1 MRRLSK
7 KTLILKVNPNN
18 PDKGKILQ
26 AAKVIR
32 DGGLVAFPT
41 ETVYG
46 LAANLLKKASIDR
59 LYEIKKRPRG
69 KPFTVHISRLDIIN
83 EMRCEVTDKAK
94 ALIDKFWP
102 GPLTIILNSKDGRDI
117 GFRMPKNRVA
127 LELISASKVPIAAPS
142 ANISGK
148 APPKTAE
155 EVLKQLDGKIDIVL
169 DSGPTNLGIESTVID
184 LTVTPP
190 QILRQGAVREKEIF
204 SVIDHG

>member
-83 EMRCEVTDKAK
+83 EMRGEVTDKAK

-102 GPLTIILNSKDGRDI
+102 GPK
-117 GFRMPKNRVA
+117 FRS
-127 LELISASKVPIAAPS
+127 E
-142 ANISGK
+142 
-148 APPKTAE
+148 
-155 EVLKQLDGKIDIVL
+155 
-169 DSGPTNLGIESTVID
+169 
-184 LTVTPP
+184 
-190 QILRQGAVREKEIF
+190 
-204 SVIDHG
+204 